1 MSSAGRLR
9 NWILERRHG
18 FRSDSGIGE
27 NCGDVEMAA
36 RDGGWGVVCRCRGV
50 DDDGVGGGG
59 DNIDLDLY
67 PDAMAVEIFVGTNER
82 TRANDRS
89 RNRKRCNDCGGFF
102 SLKNISLQD
111 F

>member
-36 RDGGWGVVCRCRGV
+36 RDGGWVVVCRCRSV
-50 DDDGVGGGG
+50 DDDGVGGSGG
-59 DNIDLDLY
+59 DNIDLDRLRPGRFRHDPY
-67 PDAMAVEIFVGTNER
+67 PD
-82 TRANDRS
+82 
-89 RNRKRCNDCGGFF
+89 RK
-102 SLKNISLQD
+102 SVV
-111 F
+111 